1 MALLPTPHRL
11 THPHSPPV
19 CVLPLSS
26 PFGTFSVYLSTG
38 SPSALS
44 SKPSLDMAFFF
55 LFLKVQPVDVSV
67 TPVQPRPWQ
76 VGFNN
81 FFNRQQG
88 GGFDHLPKM
97 SRCSGGHVFILHPS
111 PPMYVTNENYFLPLF
126 QAKGKTD
133 LTKHARRQHPPP
145 HYVQVSFSLSHPSSA
160 SPIAPG
166 HPPPTLQLSSH
177 QGTRVGERT
186 AAARAAAASA
196 PPRVQHWTAPAPA
209 QPRVLSWLT
218 EEPTKQRA
226 RRIEAA
232 LQGFGCGQAASLNRL
247 SSREQGE
254 AGVWFVAKAKDSN

>member
-11 THPHSPPV
+11 THPDSPTV

-38 SPSALS
+38 SPSSLS
-44 SKPSLDMAFFF
+44 SKLSLDMAFFF
-55 LFLKVQPVDVSV
+55 FFFFLKVQPVDVSV

-126 QAKGKTD
+126 QAKEKTD

-145 HYVQVSFSLSHPSSA
+145 QYVQVSFSLSRPSSA
-160 SPIAPG
+160 SPITPG
-166 HPPPTLQLSSH
+166 HPPPTLHALESS
-177 QGTRVGERT
+177 GNAGGWKDCSSPRRCRL
-186 AAARAAAASA
+186 RAASGSA
-196 PPRVQHWTAPAPA
+196 LDSSRP
-209 QPRVLSWLT
+209 S
-218 EEPTKQRA
+218 PTKGTQLIDRGADQTESKTNWSRPSRVWLRPSCLFKPAFLPRA
-226 RRIEAA
+226 GR
-232 LQGFGCGQAASLNRL
+232 GGSVVCGQS
-247 SSREQGE
+247 
-254 AGVWFVAKAKDSN
+254 